1 MEKQIKYT
9 EEDRK
14 ILSNM
19 LEELLEKGAV
29 SLTWQNAHLDWN
41 LPNDNKVCIKR
52 YRIYIGIEDGE
63 TD

>member
-1 MEKQIKYT
+1 MEKKIKYT

-19 LEELLEKGAV
+19 LEELLDNGAV

-41 LPNDNKVCIKR
+41 LPNDNKVIIKR
-52 YRIYIGIEDGE
+52 YHIHIGISDGE